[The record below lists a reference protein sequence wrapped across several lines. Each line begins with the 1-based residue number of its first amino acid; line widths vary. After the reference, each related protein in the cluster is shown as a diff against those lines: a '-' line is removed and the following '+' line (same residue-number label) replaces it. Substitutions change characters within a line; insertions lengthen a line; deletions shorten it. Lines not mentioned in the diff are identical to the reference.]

1 MVKKQGL
8 VIWDLNGTLVDD
20 LHISHKATC
29 AVIQSLRP
37 VQLASRGLPTLHEY
51 RELLKGEIIAMYH
64 KYGVP
69 EFVNL
74 NDTDSIR
81 CHRYHNSGYV
91 PALRDHA
98 HQALQGLQDS
108 GIQQA
113 IVSSEGK
120 HTFAHIMGVVGFRIK
135 HMISPRD
142 WFGGCCPKDEQV
154 LQLAQLHD
162 VPMQK
167 VVYIGDTASD
177 VEMARRVGAL
187 SIGLVHETAYGLES
201 HVIEAR
207 PSAMISDMRRAV
219 IQARMLLFG

>member
-29 AVIQSLRP
+29 GVIQSLRP
-37 VQLASRGLPTLHEY
+37 VQLASRGLPTRYEY
-51 RELLKGEIIAMYH
+51 RELLRGEIIALYH

-81 CHRYHNSGYV
+81 CHRYSNSGYV

-108 GIQQA
+108 GIPQA
-113 IVSSEGK
+113 IVSSEGRF
-120 HTFAHIMGVVGFRIK
+120 TFDHIMGVVGFRLK
-135 HMISPRD
+135 HMVPQQD
-142 WFGGCCPKDEQV
+142 WFAGCCPKDERV
-154 LQLAQLHD
+154 CEIAHRYG
-162 VPMQK
+162 VPMNK
-167 VVYIGDTASD
+167 VVYIGDTVSD
-177 VEMARRVGAL
+177 IEMARRVGAL
-187 SIGLVHETAYGLES
+187 SIGLVHESAYGLES